1 MIIVNN
7 NNQLFPTDKM
17 EQQSTINNFPTR
29 SNINNLVQTILDA
42 TEIVQHHGIQCW
54 LCYGA
59 LLGMVREKR
68 LLPWN
73 DDAELGCWYTS
84 DFISKVKLIISDL
97 NKMGY
102 SAYYYSTI
110 GTLSVKQTGA
120 VVNINCFWSEGDYS
134 VRPHE
139 VPSIKGSSSMFAHIF
154 YQVGVFMGVYYDGFI
169 ISLRLSKSIKDFTK
183 VVYVGIFRILPCI
196 IRKKL
201 VPFFYKLSQKLG
213 GTFQKTG
220 IPLHFFE
227 TLSTVEFYGSNVL
240 VPKNSKKLLKVLYGE
255 EWHIPKDAWSFY
267 KNENKSET
275 SIMFIDEIW
284 DYGQM
289 EII

>member
-1 MIIVNN
+1 MV
-7 NNQLFPTDKM
+7 
-17 EQQSTINNFPTR
+17 QQSTINNFATR
-29 SNINNLVQTILDA
+29 SNINNLVKTIHDA
-42 TEIVQHHGIQCW
+42 TEIAQHHGIQCW

-59 LLGMVREKR
+59 LLGMVRENR

-73 DDAELGCWYTS
+73 NDAELGCWYTS
-84 DFISKVKLIISDL
+84 DINSKVKLITADL

-102 SAYYYSTI
+102 TVYYYSTI

-120 VVNINCFWSEGDYS
+120 IVNINCFWREGDYA

-139 VPSIKGSSSMFAHIF
+139 VPSIHGSSSMFARIF
-154 YQVGVFMGVYYDGFI
+154 YQVGIFMGVYYNGFI
-169 ISLRLSKSIKDFTK
+169 TSLRLSKSTKDLTK
-183 VVYVGIFRILPCI
+183 AVNVGIFRILPCI
-196 IRKKL
+196 VRKKL
-201 VPFFYKLSQKLG
+201 VSFFYKLSQKSG
-213 GTFQKTG
+213 GVFQKTG

-227 TLSTVEFYGSNVL
+227 TFSTIEFYGSNIS
-240 VPKNSKKLLKVLYGE
+240 VPKNSKELLKVIYGE

-284 DYGQM
+284 DYSQM
-289 EII
+289 DII